1 MTDYRR
7 MKSEMPTTSAVSEL
21 SRSSSQ
27 IAPSRLLLAAC
38 AVIAIVST
46 SILAWKAAEILS
58 GYAYILTLP
67 VCALLA
73 VSYLLYRARSI
84 EIQRHQEK
92 LGKLYQEAI
101 EALATAIDA
110 RDEITHD
117 HVQRVRIYARG
128 LAQIFKLSA
137 AEMEALHA
145 GALLHDLGK
154 LGVPDHILNK
164 PGLLTPGEFEKMKM
178 HTLVGAEI
186 LNRIKFPYPV
196 VPIVRSHHERWD
208 GNGYPDRLRGE
219 EIPMT
224 ARILSVVDCF
234 DAVRENRPY
243 RRGLTREEAIAMLR
257 KGSSGQFDPRVVETF
272 VENLSKFEA
281 EINLARAGYHQQA
294 QERINWH
301 DPAVREQML
310 KGNTACPNA
319 GYAIEP
325 VAEGLSVIEK
335 MKSAHT
341 EVAILYEIAHSLGT
355 ARDLSEAAVR
365 LHELLQ
371 GLIPFDTCAI
381 FISEHSQ
388 LCAVAEYVVGWNAE
402 ILRKKRA
409 EYGHGITGFVLA
421 QRRVFAN
428 TDAHLDFSAAEL
440 ELSDP
445 FHNILACPL
454 VRGEETMGVLT
465 LYSRSAERYS
475 PDHIR
480 LAETVASALADAAYH
495 RQQKLQNL
503 PNAWL
508 GESLTEDPLT
518 GLPNAR
524 SLEISFAEELKQSD
538 QLSAPLLLLSF
549 DIDDF
554 KAFNEQHGHAAG
566 DELLREI
573 AQLLTRAMRRGDLLV
588 RYAADQFV
596 AVLHQSSLQQ
606 VDGLK
611 DRIEELISEW
621 QFHSS
626 DQRGNVR
633 LSCAHARHGEDGH
646 SLAELMRTIDERLSD
661 ARASRQHA
669 IPPDNLRFFPGVMR
683 KGC

>member
-7 MKSEMPTTSAVSEL
+7 MKSEMPTTSAVPEL
-21 SRSSSQ
+21 SRLQ
-27 IAPSRLLLAAC
+27 IAPSKLLLAAC
-38 AVIAIVST
+38 AAIAIVST
-46 SILAWKAAEILS
+46 GVLAWRAAEILS

-67 VCALLA
+67 VCALTV
-73 VSYLLYRARSI
+73 VSCLIYRARSI
-84 EIQRHQEK
+84 EMHRYQER
-92 LGKLYQEAI
+92 LGKLHQEAI

-145 GALLHDLGK
+145 GALLHDIGK

-272 VENLSKFEA
+272 IENLSKFEA
-281 EINLARAGYHQQA
+281 EINLAKAGYHQQA

-341 EVAILYEIAHSLGT
+341 EVAILHEIAHSLST
-355 ARDLSEAAVR
+355 APDLSEAAAR

-371 GLIPFDTCAI
+371 RLIPFDTCAI

-388 LCAVAEYVVGWNAE
+388 LCAVAEYVVGCNAE

-440 ELSDP
+440 ESSEPFRNVLS
-445 FHNILACPL
+445 CPL

-480 LAETVASALADAAYH
+480 LAETVASALADAIYH
-495 RQQKLQNL
+495 RQQHSSG
-503 PNAWL
+503 AWL
-508 GESLTEDPLT
+508 GESLTKDPLT

-524 SLEISFAEELKQSD
+524 SLEISFVQELRRSD
-538 QLSAPLLLLSF
+538 KSSAPLMLMSF

-554 KAFNEQHGHAAG
+554 RAFNEQHGHAAG
-566 DELLREI
+566 DELLREM
-573 AQLLTRAMRRGDLLV
+573 AQLLTQTLKRGDLLV

-596 AVLHQSSLQQ
+596 AVLHQSSVQQ
-606 VDGLK
+606 VESLK
-611 DRIEELISEW
+611 DRIEELISQW
-621 QFHSS
+621 QFHSP
-626 DQRGNVR
+626 DQRINIS

-661 ARASRQHA
+661 ARSSRQHNV
-669 IPPDNLRFFPGVMR
+669 PPDNLRFFPGVMR